1 MYVKIIIGCEDMTLV
16 DDLKIIRKKYGENMA
31 HFCRDNFSSLL
42 EERGLLSKILL
53 EHFHE
58 SHLLYDDIIEQH
70 EENDFK
76 NYIYGLA
83 NVQREDKIE
92 IVKSPEELMD
102 EAGYIL
108 KECYTEE
115 EIQEYKKYYAP
126 GEELCTFRGG
136 RLDKCRVFFAY
147 KKNVDEI
154 KREDFKKPMRQDEY
168 GTSVIS
174 IQFTRD
180 GTNTLSI
187 KNRYN
192 HKVIN
197 PDATFS
203 NDLDNIIA
211 GLTDS
216 FEQYK
221 NITQKNIDNAWY
233 GLGNYVMANDG
244 KFYKYNY
251 EIFNIYFCPD
261 NIIIDNFEVKKYDK
275 SRYLVMDYYILD
287 MAKLSKGIRLY
298 NVDLNDSFV
307 DTIKN
312 VSDIEVE
319 NIDGG
324 GKRVIVAND
333 MGESLNILLNQNN
346 QIVGL
351 KINGISMIGNNFMH
365 LNKTLL
371 EIDAPSVVN
380 IKDYFLPL
388 NEVLEKVNFP
398 GLVKVGKE
406 FLNDNMG
413 LEELNLPLL
422 EETRYGFMQKNINL
436 RKIGVPKLEI
446 AGSYFLSGNEKLQE
460 FDAPYL
466 KEVGWAFLKCN
477 QVMKELSLP
486 NLVEMGAAFMSYNN
500 SLISLSIPKLTST
513 GTMMLERNTSLE
525 KLYSPELLLLEANTL
540 RNNNKLSEL
549 YVPKLTYIKYGVLE
563 KNKKLLDMLIS
574 QMNGKETG
582 KRGRR

>member
-1 MYVKIIIGCEDMTLV
+1 MTLV

-365 LNKTLL
+365 LNRTLL
-371 EIDAPSVVN
+371 EIDAPTVVN

-422 EETRYGFMQKNINL
+422 EETGYGFMQKNINL

-563 KNKKLLDMLIS
+563 KNKKLLDMLVS